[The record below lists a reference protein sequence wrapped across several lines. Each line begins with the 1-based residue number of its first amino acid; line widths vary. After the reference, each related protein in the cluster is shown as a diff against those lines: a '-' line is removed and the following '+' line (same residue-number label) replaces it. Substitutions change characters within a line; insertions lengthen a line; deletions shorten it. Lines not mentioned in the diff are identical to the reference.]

1 MTVRT
6 EFFHLVITG
15 DQKRIHRD
23 ITVIHVRKR
32 NDCCHLIRLIAITAI
47 RICQLFIGH
56 MIRIKILTIF
66 LFCVIHMQNGK
77 DDLIVFQPVL
87 VKFSVYDILLKL
99 CQRVF
104 IIPIQD

>member
-1 MTVRT
+1 
-6 EFFHLVITG
+6 
-15 DQKRIHRD
+15 
-23 ITVIHVRKR
+23 
-32 NDCCHLIRLIAITAI
+32 
-47 RICQLFIGH
+47 
-56 MIRIKILTIF
+56 MIRIKILTIFYPDLIPCPVLHKRSPLLIIAGVLIF